1 MKFTVAISAICLAS
15 ATAFAPAANVAR
27 VSQMDNDDVVS
38 SISCIVLHH
47 SPLLPMH
54 YNMYCTN
61 LMLIQYSFIHIHS
74 PPLSL
79 AVIPLMA
86 HLSNILEEVIPITP
100 TTSSSPMPSQK
111 QTPNAARQQ
120 KQQISVS
127 ALQRSVVKNVRRKLI
142 T

>member
-1 MKFTVAISAICLAS
+1 
-15 ATAFAPAANVAR
+15 
-27 VSQMDNDDVVS
+27 
-38 SISCIVLHH
+38 
-47 SPLLPMH
+47 
-54 YNMYCTN
+54 
-61 LMLIQYSFIHIHS
+61 
-74 PPLSL
+74 
-79 AVIPLMA
+79 MA

>member
-27 VSQMDNDDVVS
+27 VSEMDNDDVVS
-38 SISCIVLHH
+38 SIMCIVL
-47 SPLLPMH
+47 LH
-54 YNMYCTN
+54 YTN

-79 AVIPLMA
+79 AVILLMA
-86 HLSNILEEVIPITP
+86 HPSNILEEVIPITP